1 MHTLKM
7 KVRNKARVE
16 GSICEAYLLEV
27 ISNFSSMYFEPQVRT
42 RLTRP
47 PRNDEGGDDL
57 SDDNR
62 LSIFKTPGR
71 AFGSSWYRMLEDREL
86 EAAELYILLN
96 CAETEPYIE

>member
-1 MHTLKM
+1 M

-16 GSICEAYLLEV
+16 GSICETYLLEE
-27 ISNFSSMYFEPQVRT
+27 ISNFSSMYFEPQVQT
-42 RLTRP
+42 LFTRP
-47 PRNDEGGDDL
+47 PYNDEGRDDL

-71 AFGSSWYRMLEDREL
+71 AFENSWYRMLENREL

-96 CAETEPYIE
+96 CVEIEPYIE